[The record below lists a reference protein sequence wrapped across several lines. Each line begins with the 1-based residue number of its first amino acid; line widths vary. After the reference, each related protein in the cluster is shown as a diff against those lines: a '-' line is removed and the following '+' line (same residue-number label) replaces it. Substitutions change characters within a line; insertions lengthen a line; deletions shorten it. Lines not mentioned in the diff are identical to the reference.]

1 MKRIFRLIY
10 VLPMMLLF
18 GCTEDLSELADGSF
32 TGTSSSSYNNYNR
45 PYTAVDL
52 GLSVKW
58 GEGIL
63 NESAKSNYSYYHL
76 NAYRYFS
83 FGAEKDDLTREP
95 TTNGNITGTRFDQ
108 ATKSIKAPW
117 RTPTKEEFQEL
128 FSKCKLEI
136 SEQDN
141 YRGVLVTGPNGKT
154 IFIRANDNTSTSIDI
169 WTSSFKSTSSE
180 AEVYYYVL
188 NLYDIQHKV
197 VPELKT
203 TSYFY
208 STISY
213 SSNIE
218 DRVYYKG
225 NTYYA
230 TNRLICPV
238 QN

>member
-1 MKRIFRLIY
+1 
-10 VLPMMLLF
+10 MMLLF

-58 GEGIL
+58 GEGI
-63 NESAKSNYSYYHL
+63 YSYYPYYYSSS
-76 NAYRYFS
+76 YRYFS
-83 FGAEKDDLTREP
+83 FGAKKDDLTREP

-108 ATKSIKAPW
+108 ATKYAKDPW

-136 SEQDN
+136 SEQNSD
-141 YRGVLVTGPNGKT
+141 RGVLVTGPNGKT
-154 IFIRANDNTSTSIDI
+154 IFIRADDNTSTSIEL

-197 VPELKT
+197 VPELKK
-203 TSYFY
+203 TSSFHNN
-208 STISY
+208 SY
-213 SSNIE
+213 SSNIS
-218 DRVYYKG
+218 YG
-225 NTYYA
+225 NV
-230 TNRLICPV
+230 TNRFICPV